1 MDMEA
6 LLQRKMVQCEELEM
20 AESEL
25 RTENATMQK
34 RICQFEQEYCRH
46 QETLAEMSHASKKTH
61 DYLSRNKKKCDALS
75 QGIQS
80 AKRIMAEVLAV
91 IDF

>member
-1 MDMEA
+1 M
-6 LLQRKMVQCEELEM
+6 QCEELDK

-25 RTENATMQK
+25 RTENAIMQK
-34 RICQFEQEYCRH
+34 RISQFEQERSRQ
-46 QETLAEMSHASKKTH
+46 QETLAEMSHASEKTR
-61 DYLSRNKKKCDALS
+61 DCLSKNKKKCEALS

-80 AKRIMAEVLAV
+80 AKRIMAAVLAV

>member
-1 MDMEA
+1 
-6 LLQRKMVQCEELEM
+6 M
-20 AESEL
+20 ADSEL

-34 RICQFEQEYCRH
+34 RICQIEQERCRH
-46 QETLAEMSHASKKTH
+46 QETLAEMSHAIEKTR
-61 DYLSRNKKKCDALS
+61 DYLSRNKKKCDPLS

>member
-34 RICQFEQEYCRH
+34 RICQFEQERCRH
-46 QETLAEMSHASKKTH
+46 QETLAEMSHASKRLMTTF
-61 DYLSRNKKKCDALS
+61 LGTRRNATLFRKAFNRPNELWPQCW
-75 QGIQS
+75 
-80 AKRIMAEVLAV
+80 R
-91 IDF
+91 

>member
-34 RICQFEQEYCRH
+34 RICQIEQERCRH
-46 QETLAEMSHASKKTH
+46 QETLAEMSHAIEKTR

-75 QGIQS
+75 Q
-80 AKRIMAEVLAV
+80 AKRIMAAVLAV